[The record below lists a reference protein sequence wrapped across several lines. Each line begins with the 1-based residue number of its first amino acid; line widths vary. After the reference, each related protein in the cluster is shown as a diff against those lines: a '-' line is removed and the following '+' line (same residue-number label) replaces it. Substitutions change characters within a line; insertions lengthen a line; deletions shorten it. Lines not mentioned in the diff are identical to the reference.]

1 MLMPPKLL
9 IPFRRSMLSISIL
22 HAEENPTS
30 GFFALQDC
38 EPNLPGLLPALLKRS
53 PHVIAKLSPMA
64 DIQMTLELLP
74 GYDIR
79 ACPFG

>member
-22 HAEENPTS
+22 HAEENLTS
-30 GFFALQDC
+30 GLFALQDC
-38 EPNLPGLLPALLKRS
+38 EPNLPGLLPALLKR
-53 PHVIAKLSPMA
+53 PACHCKLSPMA
-64 DIQMTLELLP
+64 DIQMTLELLRD
-74 GYDIR
+74 DIR